1 MAWEKGLSTLVII
14 SKPMRI
20 LKHVYFFMKFFGL
33 DPIMAIKHLTGLPF
47 YLRSYKELKR
57 QRGSD
62 GKFSFGSFKPFLR
75 DRFAAAGVMAGQYFV
90 QDLLVAR
97 RIFARKPVRHV
108 DVGSRID
115 GFVAHVAVFREI
127 EVLDIRDQKSTAKNI
142 LFRRADLTKLPID
155 MINYCDSLSSLHA
168 IEHFGLGR
176 YGDPINYLGYLDA
189 LNNIYKILKTG
200 GIFYFSV
207 PIGTQRIEFNSQRIF
222 SIYYLLELF
231 KPQFDVVCFSYMNDK
246 GILYEDVKLSDEVLA
261 ECSALHCG
269 LGIFELYKRPTLD

>member
-1 MAWEKGLSTLVII
+1 MADEKRLFALT
-14 SKPMRI
+14 SKPMSRI
-20 LKHVYFFMKFFGL
+20 FKDVYFFLKFFGL
-33 DPIMAIKHLTGLPF
+33 DPIMALKHLMGLPF
-47 YLRSYKELKR
+47 YWRSYKELKR

-62 GKFSFGSFKPFLR
+62 AKFSFGNFKPFLR
-75 DRFAAAGVMAGQYFV
+75 DRFAAAGVMSGQYFV

-97 RIFARKPVRHV
+97 RILAKNPIRHV
-108 DVGSRID
+108 DIGSRID

-127 EVLDIRDQKSTAKNI
+127 EILDIRDQKSTAKNI
-142 LFRRADLTKLPID
+142 LFRRADLTQLPVD

-189 LNNIYKILKTG
+189 LINIYKILKPG

-222 SIYYLLELF
+222 SVHYLLELF
-231 KPQFDVVCFSYMNDK
+231 KPQYDIAYFSYMDDGGALFEN
-246 GILYEDVKLSDEVLA
+246 VKLTDEVLA
-261 ECSALHCG
+261 KCAALHCG
-269 LGIFELYKRPTLD
+269 LGIFELYKRPTLS